1 MQTMTANQAKTNFGE
16 LILSAQREP
25 VKITRNNKEAC
36 VVLSMKDYEA
46 LEKLKLDYIK
56 QCFIDGEK
64 DYQNG
69 DCVDGEEFMKNL

>member
-25 VKITRNNKEAC
+25 VKITRNNKETC

-46 LEKLKLDYIK
+46 LEQLKRDYIK
-56 QCFIDGEK
+56 QCFIDAEN
-64 DYQNG
+64 DYENG
-69 DCVDGEEFMKNL
+69 NCVDGAEFMKNL